1 MTEQINIRVEKKI
14 IQEYEDLANQENLD
28 SPALVKKIML
38 EGLQRERLDL
48 SIKKYVLQE
57 ISLERAAEI
66 ARISVHEMM
75 AVLSKLGIL
84 SNVSIEDFQKL
95 I

>member
-14 IQEYEDLANQENLD
+14 IQEFEDLANQENLD
-28 SPALVKKIML
+28 RPALVKKIML